1 MCRSCAHQLQLLF
14 LRKSARHF
22 AASMRKQS
30 EAQDMLAAIYMDK
43 CIQIGRRPL
52 SFVLRFGRERR
63 IATGWRGEAMQ
74 LLTQLILGPMVNL
87 QRLDISGVY
96 VSIAESCR
104 N

>member
-1 MCRSCAHQLQLLF
+1 
-14 LRKSARHF
+14 
-22 AASMRKQS
+22 
-30 EAQDMLAAIYMDK
+30 MLAALYLDK

-52 SFVLRFGRERR
+52 SFRGHRFGGVGELRDVV
-63 IATGWRGEAMQ
+63 WRGEAMQ

>member
-1 MCRSCAHQLQLLF
+1 
-14 LRKSARHF
+14 
-22 AASMRKQS
+22 MRKQS